1 MAAPPRKAAK
11 AKPAVES
18 PIFAHATE
26 AEHEFAPVVAAAE
39 PEPQHEPAA
48 PEPAAASEPASAHHH
63 HAEEPAPAPEPSAHA
78 KSAEPEAAAAKGGAG
93 THGHAPEHVFAAAS
107 KSLQTFSAKA
117 MEAYQANAAA
127 SMDYMKALAGVRTV
141 SEAIAL
147 QSEHMRKQYEALTSQ
162 TKELTA
168 LAQQVAADAAGPL
181 KDQFGKGFKSSS

>member
-1 MAAPPRKAAK
+1 MGAPPRKGAK
-11 AKPAVES
+11 AKTAIDS
-18 PIFAHATE
+18 PIFAHGPE

-39 PEPQHEPAA
+39 PEPQPEPAA
-48 PEPAAASEPASAHHH
+48 PETAASEPAPAHHH
-63 HAEEPAPAPEPSAHA
+63 HAEEPAPAAEPSAHA
-78 KSAEPEAAAAKGGAG
+78 KSAEPEAPAAKGGAG
-93 THGHAPEHVFAAAS
+93 THAHAPEHVFAAAS